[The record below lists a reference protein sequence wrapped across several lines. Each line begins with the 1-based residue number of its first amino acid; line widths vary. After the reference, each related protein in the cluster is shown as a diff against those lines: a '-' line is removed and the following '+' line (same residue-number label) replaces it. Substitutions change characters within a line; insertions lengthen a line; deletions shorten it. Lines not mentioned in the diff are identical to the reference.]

1 MNLLEDDIRCPLP
14 LFSSRLSPAPPLH
27 SHSVRFPPLLRQP
40 TNSTMWPCVC
50 AVSLPLPPSPC
61 MPRPPSPVVA
71 GYLYMPKGRAEPSG
85 AAGAGAM
92 DTGTYSLF
100 PFFPSFLVAALL
112 RARSYA
118 VRIPART
125 VREEGPPRNR
135 SCRQHMY
142 DTSLVTINCV
152 AKYLYGLSSF
162 HL

>member
-1 MNLLEDDIRCPLP
+1 MPSSPLLFPSLP
-14 LFSSRLSPAPPLH
+14 CSALALTFSSVSPTPPATNKFDYVALC
-27 SHSVRFPPLLRQP
+27 VRRFP
-40 TNSTMWPCVC
+40 S
-50 AVSLPLPPSPC
+50 PPSPC

-71 GYLYMPKGRAEPSG
+71 GYLSMPKGRAEPSG

-100 PFFPSFLVAALL
+100 PFLPSFLVAALL
-112 RARSYA
+112 RARSHA

-152 AKYLYGLSSF
+152 AKYVYGPSSF
-162 HL
+162 HP

>member
-1 MNLLEDDIRCPLP
+1 MIFDALFPSSLP
-14 LFSSRLSPAPPLH
+14 VS
-27 SHSVRFPPLLRQP
+27 PLLR
-40 TNSTMWPCVC
+40 PCTHIQFGFPHSSGNQQIRLCGPVC
-50 AVSLPLPPSPC
+50 ASFPFPSLPLHASPSF
-61 MPRPPSPVVA
+61 A
-71 GYLYMPKGRAEPSG
+71 GRRRLPIHAKGARGAEQR
-85 AAGAGAM
+85 AGAGAM

-112 RARSYA
+112 RARSHA

-152 AKYLYGLSSF
+152 AKYVYGPSSF